1 MASTPRNTGFLT
13 SGFLSDLSTSLPLDG
28 SICLIPSNTPSLST
42 STITSCKVV
51 AGNEFTKQT
60 GNSEGTTLSV
70 TPLNDPDNY
79 QLFLGRQH
87 GLVEHVDPRYPGKG
101 GFSKLVRRG
110 RNDHG
115 EIVYLEHFNEVKQVE
130 LLTVK
135 EREGDKGKLED
146 GELELGLG

>member
-13 SGFLSDLSTSLPLDG
+13 SGFLSDLSISLPLDG

-42 STITSCKVV
+42 SAITSCKVV